1 MDLVSSKV
9 NDMKTRIVILLALLV
24 SLMKKSRLIV
34 FLFLMCYGVQ
44 FAQANNTPD
53 QLKQCNTMEFKLGKN
68 SLNIDANKIHKTSP
82 ILVINNVKAFV
93 FDQFS
98 DPHIIGYYRWDGNV
112 AVFIKSY
119 PATGNFITTNFV
131 VFKNNGADFYK
142 KDAFVGTVNPVIVGS
157 SKESLRVRFVN
168 SFGRGNYVFY
178 NYSLNDNK
186 IYSYEEKFIHPAS
199 RVIRGKMYG
208 HSKVYSLLGR
218 IVSVNGSS
226 SSDKYYKFV
235 LKNPV
240 NVSVNGYWYTAYHK
254 SFSFSKDLLPMGY
267 SGSKLIASD
276 FRYYSIRLGSCA
288 MAGSSLDMI
297 YPHLR

>member
-1 MDLVSSKV
+1 
-9 NDMKTRIVILLALLV
+9 
-24 SLMKKSRLIV
+24 
-34 FLFLMCYGVQ
+34 MCYGIS
-44 FAQANNTPD
+44 FAHANDIPA
-53 QLKQCNTMEFKLGKN
+53 QLKKCNSKEFKF
-68 SLNIDANKIHKTSP
+68 LNDSVKIDVNQIHKTSP
-82 ILVINNVKAFV
+82 ILVINKVKAFV

-98 DPHIIGYYRWDGNV
+98 DPHILGYYRWDGNV

-131 VFKNNGADFYK
+131 VFKNNGTVFYR
-142 KDAFVGTVNPVIVGS
+142 KDAFIGTVCPVIVGS

-178 NYSLNDNK
+178 NYSLNNND
-186 IYSYEEKFIHPAS
+186 IYGYEKRFIHPAS
-199 RVIRGKMYG
+199 RVIHGKMYG

-218 IVSVNGSS
+218 IVKINRSS
-226 SSDKYYKFV
+226 LSGEYYKLI

-240 NVSVNGYWYTAYHK
+240 NVSVAGYWYTAYHK
-254 SFSFSKDLLPMGY
+254 SFSFSKNLFRSGY
-267 SGSKLIASD
+267 NVKKLVASGI
-276 FRYYSIRLGSCA
+276 RYYYIRLGSCA